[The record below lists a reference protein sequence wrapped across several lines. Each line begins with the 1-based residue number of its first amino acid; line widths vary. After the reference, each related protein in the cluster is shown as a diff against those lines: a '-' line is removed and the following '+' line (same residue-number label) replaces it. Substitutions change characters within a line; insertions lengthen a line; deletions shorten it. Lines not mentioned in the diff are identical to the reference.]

1 MHYMVIE
8 RFTHGPAPIYQR
20 LAERG
25 RMMPDGLVY
34 VSSWITDDLTTCYQ
48 VMETDDP
55 SLFKDWI
62 ANWDDLV
69 EFEVRPVLSSA
80 EVGARF
86 ASREP

>member
-8 RFTHGPAPIYQR
+8 RFTHGPEPIYRR
-20 LAERG
+20 LAEKG

-34 VSSWITDDLTTCYQ
+34 VSSWITDDLSTCYQ

-55 SLFKDWI
+55 AHFEDWI
-62 ANWDDLV
+62 AHWSDLM

-80 EVGARF
+80 EVRARF
-86 ASREP
+86 A